1 MVTVMAHL
9 EVDLDLPVVVLDLAD
24 LDLDQV
30 DPEEPDMDPVE
41 VTMGLVLDLVLDLVM
56 DQELVDTELVQEA
69 WVLEEGL
76 RLDQKDL
83 LDLVGVDLEVPQ

>member
-1 MVTVMAHL
+1 MVTVTAHL
-9 EVDLDLPVVVLDLAD
+9 VVDLDLLVVVLDLVD